1 MFLRKAVA
9 LVFVLAWGA
18 TSALAQQSFTQK
30 IELTPFAGVK
40 VGGKI
45 NVTGGTP
52 CTSSP
57 CIDNVLI
64 KSGVDYGGIFDYSL
78 WDNFQFEFLWMRQP
92 TVLSTHDA
100 ISGSVNQITTS
111 KLDTYTF
118 GATYAF
124 RNPDAPVKPFITG
137 GIGWTNFTNIHNP
150 NNVDLGFSN
159 GLTYTIGGGAKYYFS
174 RHIGLRADV
183 RYLYV
188 RTTPSSSIQC
198 GFVGCFQVP
207 THNHA
212 NQGAA
217 NLGVIVRF

>member
-18 TSALAQQSFTQK
+18 TSALAQQSFMQK
-30 IELTPFAGVK
+30 VELTPFAGVK

-45 NVTGGTP
+45 NVAGN
-52 CTSSP
+52 SSQP
-57 CIDNVLI
+57 TFDNVLI
-64 KSGVDYGGIFDYSL
+64 KSGVDYGGMFDYSL

-92 TVLSTHDA
+92 TILSAHDTLDD
-100 ISGSVNQITTS
+100 SRPPLTDS
-111 KLDTYTF
+111 KLNTFTF
-118 GATYAF
+118 GATYDF
-124 RNPDAPVKPFITG
+124 RNPEATVKPFITG
-137 GIGWTNFTNIHNP
+137 GVGWTHFTNIHNP

-159 GLTYTIGGGAKYYFS
+159 GLTYDIGGGAKYYFS
-174 RHIGLRADV
+174 HHIGLRADV
-183 RYLYV
+183 RYLFV
-188 RTTPSSSIQC
+188 RTTPSSQIEC
-198 GFVGCFQVP
+198 GAFSCFQVP

>member
-45 NVTGGTP
+45 NVSGNS
-52 CTSSP
+52 SSP
-57 CIDNVLI
+57 GVDNVLI

-92 TVLSTHDA
+92 SVLSTHDT
-100 ISGSVNQITTS
+100 STSPPTVTRITDS
-111 KLDTYTF
+111 KLDTFTF
-118 GATYAF
+118 GATYDF

-137 GIGWTNFTNIHNP
+137 GVGWTHFTNIHNP

-159 GLTYTIGGGAKYYFS
+159 GLTYNIGGGAKYYFS

>member
-9 LVFVLAWGA
+9 LVFLLAWGA

-30 IELTPFAGVK
+30 IELTPFVGVK

-45 NVTGGTP
+45 NVAGN
-52 CTSSP
+52 SSQP
-57 CIDNVLI
+57 TVDNILI
-64 KSGVDYGGIFDYSL
+64 KSGIDYGGIFDYSL

-92 TVLSTHDA
+92 TILSAHDTFDD
-100 ISGSVNQITTS
+100 SRPPLTDS
-111 KLDTYTF
+111 KLNTFTF
-118 GATYAF
+118 GATYDF
-124 RNPDAPVKPFITG
+124 RNPDATVKPFITG

-159 GLTYTIGGGAKYYFS
+159 GLTYNIGGGAKYYFS

-183 RYLYV
+183 RYLFV
-188 RTTPSSSIQC
+188 RTTPSSAIEC
-198 GFVGCFQVP
+198 GPFSCFQVP

>member
-30 IELTPFAGVK
+30 IEVTPFAGVK

-45 NVTGGTP
+45 NVAGN
-52 CTSSP
+52 SSQP
-57 CIDNVLI
+57 TVDNILI
-64 KSGVDYGGIFDYSL
+64 KSGVDYGGMFDYSL

-92 TVLSTHDA
+92 TILSAHDTA
-100 ISGSVNQITTS
+100 DNSRPPLTDS
-111 KLDTYTF
+111 KLNTFTF
-118 GATYAF
+118 GATYDF

-137 GIGWTNFTNIHNP
+137 GIGWTHFTNIHDP

-159 GLTYTIGGGAKYYFS
+159 GLTYNIGGGAKYYFS

-183 RYLYV
+183 RYLFV

>member
-18 TSALAQQSFTQK
+18 TSALAQQSQLQK
-30 IELTPFAGVK
+30 IELTPFVGVK
-40 VGGKI
+40 DGGKI
-45 NVTGGTP
+45 NVTQAGT
-52 CTSSP
+52 S
-57 CIDNVLI
+57 IDNVLI
-64 KSGVDYGGIFDYSL
+64 KSGIDYGGIFDYSL

-100 ISGSVNQITTS
+100 STGDVERLTDS
-111 KLDTYTF
+111 KLNTFTF
-118 GATYAF
+118 GATYDF

-137 GIGWTNFTNIHNP
+137 GIGWTHFTNIHNP
-150 NNVDLGFSN
+150 NNVDLNFSN
-159 GLTYTIGGGAKYYFS
+159 GLTYNIGGGVKYYFS

-198 GFVGCFQVP
+198 GGFGCFQVP